1 VVKEAQ
7 TAPYYTVINSR
18 FAANALRFRKPKL
31 VPLHIHAH
39 PAKCHAFHAQPEF
52 LLSAI
57 FSAQLDGPAG
67 ADNAVPG
74 QSRNLAQNPYHLTR
88 CSGPARSLG

>member
-1 VVKEAQ
+1 MIQWRNDSMPKW
-7 TAPYYTVINSR
+7 
-18 FAANALRFRKPKL
+18 LKPKL

-39 PAKCHAFHAQPEF
+39 PAERHALHAQPEF

-74 QSRNLAQNPYHLTR
+74 QSRNLAQNPHYLTR
-88 CSGPARSLG
+88 GSGPACSLG